1 MPKATSK
8 YRVNVVIERDK
19 DGYFAYVPELK
30 GCHSQGETLD
40 EVMANIREATELYLE
55 TISPARRKELLSRE
69 TVNASIE
76 VQVA

>member
-1 MPKATSK
+1 MPKPVHK

-30 GCHSQGETLD
+30 GCHSQGQTFD

-55 TISPARRKELLSRE
+55 TIPPVRRH
-69 TVNASIE
+69 
-76 VQVA
+76 